1 MNHPYNLQDVLADID
16 EHMAEEQFLNERL
29 NDLIQWLE
37 EQTGRDSFD

>member
-1 MNHPYNLQDVLADID
+1 MNRPFNIEDVLSDID

-37 EQTGRDSFD
+37 EQAGETS